1 MNEPPKD
8 FIEHIPG
15 EKRPTNAIWW
25 VLWPGIAL
33 LWAGCL
39 YFGLL
44 DRVSV
49 LLGLGTGAI
58 LATWA
63 IEVTGNRV
71 PESWRGKPARPR

>member
-25 VLWPGIAL
+25 VLWPAVAL
-33 LWAGCL
+33 LWVWYLAFYDFDWPSIAIG
-39 YFGLL
+39 GLTMGVL
-44 DRVSV
+44 VS
-49 LLGLGTGAI
+49 
-58 LATWA
+58 WA
-63 IEVTGNRV
+63 IEVTGNKV